1 MNHSISEMAS
11 RISTAIQAKHS
22 QVQLPSTKIARAFA
36 NLLSQEGFLEGYE
49 VRGNHIIYYF
59 RYIGK
64 QSCFTH
70 FKVIST
76 PGLRVY
82 TRAKDI
88 QKVLGGLGISVLSTS
103 KGIVTDKQARNLEI
117 GGEVLC
123 TIW

>member
-1 MNHSISEMAS
+1 MNHSISEMAT
-11 RISTAIQAKHS
+11 RISNAIQANHS
-22 QVQLPSTKIARAFA
+22 QVQLPNTKLTRAFGK
-36 NLLSQEGFLEGYE
+36 LLCQEGFLESYE
-49 VRGNHIIYYF
+49 VRTEHIIYYF
-59 RYIGK
+59 RYIGR

-70 FKVIST
+70 FKVVST
-76 PGLRVY
+76 PSVRVY

-103 KGIVTDKQARNLEI
+103 QGIVTDKQARSLQI